1 MVVYGEKGS
10 LVYLL
15 DENGSS
21 EDTLD
26 VCLEPLGAENHM
38 FVRVPVPHRYRA
50 DQMQSFADIL
60 LGKADGLSAT
70 VADGRVNMHAVDA
83 VLASA
88 EKGAWVEIKP

>member
-1 MVVYGEKGS
+1 
-10 LVYLL
+10 
-15 DENGSS
+15 
-21 EDTLD
+21 
-26 VCLEPLGAENHM
+26 
-38 FVRVPVPHRYRA
+38 
-50 DQMQSFADIL
+50 MQSFADIL